1 MSELLNEE
9 SVFDDSSDLEESWA
23 GENVTFD
30 EHSPTSRKHDISL
43 LRTYNDKNLIK
54 YEFVSCLQHFF
65 VSFNRELC
73 RYK

>member
-30 EHSPTSRKHDISL
+30 EHSPTSRKYYL
-43 LRTYNDKNLIK
+43 
-54 YEFVSCLQHFF
+54 
-65 VSFNRELC
+65 
-73 RYK
+73 

>member
-30 EHSPTSRKHDISL
+30 TSPTSRKHDISL
-43 LRTYNDKNLIK
+43 LRTYNDKNQKEIL
-54 YEFVSCLQHFF
+54 
-65 VSFNRELC
+65 
-73 RYK
+73 